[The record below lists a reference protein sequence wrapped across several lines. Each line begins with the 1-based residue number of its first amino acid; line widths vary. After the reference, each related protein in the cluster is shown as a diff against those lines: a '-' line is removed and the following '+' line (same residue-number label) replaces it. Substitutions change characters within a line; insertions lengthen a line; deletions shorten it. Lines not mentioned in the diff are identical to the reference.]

1 MLTKT
6 SNSKLLYYILFLTLY
21 LFANVYFINTLNP
34 DSVSEITNTI
44 LKTFLYLCFFSVLI
58 RSFYIAFFYAAT
70 PDMIMDLSLNNF
82 LSSTLNYLIKG
93 CVFCFVYILIYE
105 FNDLFLSLFKVEG
118 ESVDYYF
125 LSTFSLAILFICFYN
140 KLKHFFLPR
149 NNNAYL
155 HSGSSLG
162 TAMLSRQSKLLSEK
176 DIESVIVHEVGH
188 AMSLAF
194 SLNRI
199 CKIELFIN
207 KKSTGTEPYGRVRY
221 EYIETNETKETETY
235 YYEMLCAISGNV
247 TEKYILNT
255 SILGSISDNTR
266 WFEKAETY
274 LSQVNDGNDVFYPK
288 PKNKIQLEH
297 NNSIVEKLRAE
308 QREKIRNLLSIP
320 ENMLVFNEI
329 RDLIYSK
336 LEDNSRIKINSED
349 IMPLLSKIQ
358 V

>member
-1 MLTKT
+1 MLKKT
-6 SNSKLLYYILFLTLY
+6 SNSQLLYYILFLTLY
-21 LFANVYFINTLNP
+21 LFANVYFINTLNQ

-44 LKTFLYLCFFSVLI
+44 LKTFLHLCFFSVLL
-58 RSFYIAFFYAAT
+58 RFFYITFLYTAT
-70 PDMIMDLSLNNF
+70 PEIISELSFNSF

-105 FNDLFLSLFKVEG
+105 FNDPFLSLFKVEG
-118 ESVDYYF
+118 EGVDYYF

-140 KLKHFFLPR
+140 KLNHFFLPR

-155 HSGSSLG
+155 HSGSPLG

-207 KKSTGTEPYGRVRY
+207 KKTTGAEPYGRVRY
-221 EYIETNETKETETY
+221 QYIETNETKETETY
-235 YYEMLCAISGNV
+235 YYEMLCAIAGNV

-255 SILGSISDNTR
+255 SILGSISDNTG
-266 WFEKAETY
+266 WFENAENY
-274 LSQVNDGNDVFYPK
+274 LSEVSDGDGIFYPK
-288 PKNKIQLEH
+288 PKNKIQLQH
-297 NNSIVEKLRAE
+297 NNSMIEKLREE
-308 QREKIRNLLSIP
+308 QREKIESLLSKP

-336 LEDNSRIKINSED
+336 LEDDSRIKIKSED
-349 IMPLLSKIQ
+349 IMPLVKKIS